1 MAAGLPSTKSALT
14 PLAKSVLLPLGV
26 TAAASATDTAIQL
39 KIFGSCTTALII
51 SDQKMDDVLKI
62 VKSVGESGLLIKGVS
77 EIIKNET
84 KKQKGRLLG
93 TLLGTFGAS
102 LFGNMLAGKG
112 VIRAGEGTI
121 RGGERT
127 IRAGEGINRA
137 GQDF

>member
-1 MAAGLPSTKSALT
+1 
-14 PLAKSVLLPLGV
+14 
-26 TAAASATDTAIQL
+26 
-39 KIFGSCTTALII
+39 
-51 SDQKMDDVLKI
+51 MDDVLKI

-77 EIIKNET
+77 KIIKNET

-93 TLLGTFGAS
+93 MLLGTFGAS

-127 IRAGEGINRA
+127 IRAGDGINRA